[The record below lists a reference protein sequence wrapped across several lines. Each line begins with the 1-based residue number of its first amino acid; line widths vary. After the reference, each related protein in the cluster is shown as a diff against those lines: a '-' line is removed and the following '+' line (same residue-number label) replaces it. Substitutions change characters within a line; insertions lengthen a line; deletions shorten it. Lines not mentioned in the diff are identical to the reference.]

1 MESIATNDA
10 AAVRAGGSR
19 PLWEQTAD
27 FIRERIENGTYAPG
41 ARLPPERELCVALDI
56 SRVTLRKA
64 LASLVDRDT
73 LSASH
78 GRGWYVATA
87 DSQRPPT
94 GEWPNSLESFTETAE
109 RMGLTADSVVI
120 EQRVSPANFDEA
132 EELSVAPGTPLL
144 RLSRVRRLDGVPIAV
159 DHTRLPAHLIAD
171 LAELDFSTGSLYA
184 TLDASGVEIIRAE
197 ATIEARDAAP
207 ETAAHLGIEVSRPVL
222 VMRQLAYDARDRP
235 LLTSVIEYSADRYR
249 LRTMFTRTAR
259 PQRR

>member
-10 AAVRAGGSR
+10 DAVRAAGSR

-27 FIRERIENGTYAPG
+27 FISAQIENGTYPPG

-73 LSASH
+73 LSSSH
-78 GRGWYVATA
+78 GRGWYVASGDT
-87 DSQRPPT
+87 RPPA

-120 EQRVSPANFDEA
+120 EQHVSPANFDEA
-132 EELSVAPGTPLL
+132 EELTVAPGTPLL

-159 DHTRLPAHLIAD
+159 DHTRLPAHLITD

-184 TLDASGVEIIRAE
+184 TLDDSGVEIIRAE
-197 ATIEARDAAP
+197 ATIEARDATP

-235 LLTSVIEYSADRYR
+235 LLTSTIEYSGDRYR
-249 LRTMFTRTAR
+249 LRTMFTRTAKA
-259 PQRR
+259 QRR